1 MLLPPLPPQ
10 FENLEHANCL
20 GAEPSKWKTSFN
32 GHTSNVTLS
41 NDGNAVSSF
50 KTPLKVTH
58 AENCGTVAPALTLQ
72 MDTTVDGDLKVQGWL
87 TQTLSLLDGSSVTA
101 DITMRHLANS
111 LMFDSGRKLYVKNA
125 QNGRYLKLDNSGSRV
140 TTSDPM
146 TSGGHEKVIVTFEMG
161 KNLDQGNRS
170 GAACRKCPP
179 KGWCHAQLATRT
191 LMGLALGRPDAWPRY
206 ALASLPPPPPPESR
220 GPIRS

>member
-1 MLLPPLPPQ
+1 MLLSPPQ

-20 GAEPSKWKTSFN
+20 GADSSKWKASFN
-32 GHTSNVTLS
+32 GHTSDVTLS
-41 NDGNAVSSF
+41 NDDNAVSTF

-58 AENCGTVAPALTLQ
+58 AQDCSTVAPALTLQ
-72 MDTTVDGDLKVQGWL
+72 MDTTVDGDLKVQRHI
-87 TQTLSLLDGSSVTA
+87 TQTLPQLDGSSVTA
-101 DITMRHLANS
+101 DITMRHLANL
-111 LMFDSGRKLYVKNA
+111 LMFSSARKLYVKNA
-125 QNGRYLKLDNSGSRV
+125 HTGRYLNMDSGNSPAKLK
-140 TTSDPM
+140 TTDTM
-146 TSGGHEKVIVTFEMG
+146 GGHEKFMIITEVG
-161 KNLDQGNRS
+161 KNLDEGNRG